1 MRDLLASLDGLRERL
16 REIPQAD
23 AQRLQDLRTE
33 ILGRKQGA
41 LTDILKALPTLD
53 APTREAV
60 GGAANTLKREF
71 EAALAAREQALA
83 AAGQVVAD
91 LDPTMPGRAAW
102 QGGLH
107 LVTQVIE
114 EICDIFRELGFT
126 RAVGPEIETERN
138 NFYAL
143 NFPHDHPALDSQ
155 DSFYVTNDLLL
166 RTHTSPVQ
174 IRTMEAYRP
183 PIRVVIPG
191 QVYRR
196 DPFDAS
202 HAPGVRADR
211 GPGGRRGDLVRGPQG
226 DAQPF
231 RPPVLRRGHG
241 RPLPPL
247 VLPVHRAVGRHE
259 RAMHGLRRRAA
270 ARPASNR
277 GWMEILGS
285 GMVHPAVLEN
295 CGIDAERYTGF
306 AFGMGPHR
314 IAMLR
319 YGIPDIRLFYESDM
333 RFLTQFAGQLPG
345 HPMNLSRRWLEA
357 LLGRPLDA
365 EQVVALLTARCSPVE
380 GLEPLH
386 GDLGDVLVAR
396 VLDVKP
402 HPNADR
408 LRLCLVDAGGSGGPL
423 EVVCGAPNVTA
434 GKIYPV
440 RTRRRDA
447 AGWCA
452 ARAPQDPRHRVE
464 RDALLGAGAGPGAGS
479 GRDPRAARPGRRRA
493 PGSSR
498 PCRSTTTASCSRCTP
513 TARTSCV
520 TRASH
525 ASSAP
530 RWARR

>member
-33 ILGRKQGA
+33 ILGRKHGA

-53 APTREAV
+53 AQSRKAV
-60 GGAANTLKREF
+60 GGAANALKQEF
-71 EAALAAREQALA
+71 AAAIAAREQALA
-83 AAGQVVAD
+83 SAGPVVAD
-91 LDPTMPGRAAW
+91 MDPTMPGRASW

-107 LVTQVIE
+107 VVTQVVE

-174 IRTMEAYRP
+174 IRTMEAYPP

-202 HAPGVRADR
+202 HAPVFEQIEGLVVDEGVSFVDLKATLSHFARRFFAADAVVR
-211 GPGGRRGDLVRGPQG
+211 FHPSFFPFTEPSADMSVRCTVCGGRGCPTCKQ
-226 DAQPF
+226 
-231 RPPVLRRGHG
+231 
-241 RPLPPL
+241 
-247 VLPVHRAVGRHE
+247 
-259 RAMHGLRRRAA
+259 
-270 ARPASNR
+270 S

-319 YGIPDIRLFYESDM
+319 YGIPDIRLFYESDV

-345 HPMNLSRRWLEA
+345 
-357 LLGRPLDA
+357 G
-365 EQVVALLTARCSPVE
+365 
-380 GLEPLH
+380 
-386 GDLGDVLVAR
+386 
-396 VLDVKP
+396 
-402 HPNADR
+402 
-408 LRLCLVDAGGSGGPL
+408 
-423 EVVCGAPNVTA
+423 
-434 GKIYPV
+434 
-440 RTRRRDA
+440 
-447 AGWCA
+447 
-452 ARAPQDPRHRVE
+452 
-464 RDALLGAGAGPGAGS
+464 
-479 GRDPRAARPGRRRA
+479 
-493 PGSSR
+493 
-498 PCRSTTTASCSRCTP
+498 TP
-513 TARTSCV
+513 
-520 TRASH
+520 
-525 ASSAP
+525 
-530 RWARR
+530 